1 MSQKPKSE
9 IPMSKHFFPG
19 LLLLIGAESYEQVIT
34 RYRELFSNHERPNN
48 RTLQRYLIEG
58 ILPGLAYYQILRESG
73 KSQENALRT
82 ERRKK

>member
-19 LLLLIGAESYEQVIT
+19 LLSLIGAESYEQVIT
-34 RYRELFSNHERPNN
+34 RYRELFSSHERPNN
-48 RTLQRYLIEG
+48 LTLQHHLIEG
-58 ILPGLAYYQILRESG
+58 ILPGLAFYQILREGG

>member
-19 LLLLIGAESYEQVIT
+19 LLPFIGAESHKKVVA
-34 RYRELFSNHERPNN
+34 RYRELLSSFERPNN
-48 RTLQRYLIEG
+48 LTLQHHLIEG
-58 ILPGLAYYQILRESG
+58 ILPGLACYQILKESG
-73 KSQENALRT
+73 KSQENKLRT

>member
-19 LLLLIGAESYEQVIT
+19 LLPLIGDESHEQVGE
-34 RYRELFSNHERPNN
+34 RYRELFSSYERPNDL
-48 RTLQRYLIEG
+48 TLQHHLIEG
-58 ILPGLAYYQILRESG
+58 ILPGLAYYQILMEGG
-73 KSQENALRT
+73 KSHENGLRT